1 MHPLVEAGV
10 TVAGLVIGL
19 GMLSVILSRNS
30 NTVAVGQ
37 TIFSGF
43 GNDLGVAMSP
53 VTGAQYQISLNY
65 PTGSVGFG
73 G

>member
-19 GMLSVILSRNS
+19 GMLSVLVSRNAT
-30 NTVAVGQ
+30 TVPLAQ
-37 TIFSGF
+37 TIASGF
-43 GNDLGVAMSP
+43 GNDLTVAMSP
-53 VTGAQYQISLNY
+53 VTGNGIAPNLSY
-65 PTGSVGFG
+65 PGGYSFG